1 MEESIF
7 SAQLIQKNPLMVVI
21 SGPSGIGKDS
31 VVKRLAERDGS
42 FYFVV
47 TATDRNP
54 RPGEVDGV
62 DYIFINRERFQ
73 QMIANDELIEHARVY
88 SDYKG
93 IPKANVEQALHS
105 GKDVILRLDVQ
116 GAARIR
122 KLFPEAVLIFLLP
135 ENDQTWLE
143 RLQNR
148 GTETDETLRIRRQ
161 AAREELSYLPIFDY
175 AVVNEN
181 DQLEKTVDRV
191 LSIIQTEHCRIHPR
205 KISL

>member
-62 DYIFINRERFQ
+62 DYIFISKERFQ
-73 QMIANDELIEHARVY
+73 QMITNDELIEHARVY

-191 LSIIQTEHCRIHPR
+191 LTIIQTEHCRIHPR